1 MEIMKKMLLV
11 LASVACLLSCR
22 SVKTE
27 GVIATHHYGRD
38 ADTLA
43 TVSHV
48 ERQDS
53 TNYYHGVIDSL
64 SRELK
69 NVRQMYRNL
78 YFRDSISRNQY
89 RTDSIHVKD
98 STWMQINPDGSVSHY
113 NYREK
118 NTYSYQQLES
128 FRQQIVMESKA
139 TIDSLIER
147 NTYLQAQYD
156 SIYKFK
162 SLEDSLSLYKAKL
175 DSISDAV
182 SEKEKTTV
190 EKFSFWSRV
199 KLVTATIVFCVIV
212 IVIVIIYLRFFRR

>member
-1 MEIMKKMLLV
+1 M
-11 LASVACLLSCR
+11 AAVACLLSCR
-22 SVKTE
+22 SVKNESTLA
-27 GVIATHHYGRD
+27 VRHYSKD

-43 TVSHV
+43 AVSYE
-48 ERQDS
+48 ERHDS

-64 SRELK
+64 AQELRD
-69 NVRQMYRNL
+69 VRQMYRNI
-78 YFRDSISRNQY
+78 YVQDSINENRY
-89 RTDSIHVKD
+89 RSDSVNVKD
-98 STWMQINPDGSVSHY
+98 TTWMQINADGSVTYH

-128 FRQQIVMESKA
+128 FRQQIVKESKA

-162 SLEDSLSLYKAKL
+162 SLEDSLSIYKAKL

-182 SEKEKTTV
+182 SEKEKV
-190 EKFSFWSRV
+190 
-199 KLVTATIVFCVIV
+199 TIVKNGFGDKMRAVFV
-212 IVIVIIYLRFFRR
+212 LAGFLLTVLAAIYIYIRFFRR